1 MATSTVEVDAWWWSP
16 LNWLLTGLFGLVIVL
31 PALRE
36 RDTGQVAQLEPALTA
51 LRTMVKDQWHNEAV
65 RVLALETDPMPV
77 RWNMID
83 EPRFL
88 DGPDGVAVGGE
99 VTWSGSSDQIEGL
112 AGRFRGSGRRLVVL
126 GGAGAGKTTLAIQLV
141 RELVRDSGAQEPVP
155 VLLSMNSWDVKE
167 FAHFDDWLADRMEQG
182 YPALRAFGTDT
193 VRLLFR
199 DGKIVPVLDGLDE
212 MPTASLPAVL
222 TELNQALPAET
233 RLVITSRT
241 AEYADAAQA
250 LDRAA
255 VVKAE
260 PLSAAAAAGYLN
272 KILART
278 VPHPGWQRLL
288 DRLRDGQV
296 TPLSETVSSPLG
308 LWLLR
313 TVYAA
318 TPATDPS
325 PLLNPARFAT
335 AAALRAHLFD
345 RLIPALIEARPPAQG
360 SDADLFRPHRL
371 YQPEQVTQWLSH
383 LAGLLDRTP
392 VETDSVQVGGKSIG
406 VRDFAWWR
414 LAATTLRRPP
424 PGPGVMLALLL
435 VSGAW
440 GLILA
445 TVLLK
450 DFSWWFVVGGMGIV
464 IAYREGAS
472 HSDHGTWAYDQP
484 GYVDL
489 RLRRRT
495 FSLLSRLLSTL
506 SLTLGIVIW
515 TALVLAAGY
524 AVFDLIT
531 GKPLTDALTATVVV
545 VLLFGPAFLLT
556 SLTDAVVRWAEA
568 PAVDGR
574 ASTPL
579 TSWRADRR
587 LNLVR
592 LLVGGF
598 LGALIGAVAIGAAGA
613 SPSEVAVG
621 ILVLATAG
629 AAYGA
634 VSGKQHAWP
643 VYVLAT
649 FSLARGR
656 RLPRRLMAFLDD
668 AHRLG
673 LLRAVGPLYQFRH
686 AEFHDH
692 LATRHTR
699 LAARHAPSPTG
710 AAQPVIGA
718 RIPAAQPVIGARLPV
733 PRRMDLELSPVLL
746 RTIETARM
754 VSGVTF
760 GPDGAGLAWTGKGKT
775 TLADLT
781 GRPQR
786 VFRHGSGL
794 TAALGRLSSMGWT
807 AAISPDGRR
816 LAITGERL
824 DLRTRDLTA
833 GKIWIVDAS
842 TGAEL
847 LEITHDGGVR
857 AVAFSPDGA
866 NIASSGNG
874 STTRIWDAANGAELL
889 RIAHPAAPTGI
900 AFSPDGTCLAT
911 ATSGGWSQDRRWEAE
926 IWDARTGV
934 ALQRLYEPVP
944 GPPWVFGARDVAFST
959 DGARLATAG
968 HHVTYIWDAGSG
980 AALVTVPEKSGHV
993 ALSPDGTLLATAGP
1007 GPDVVLWDV
1016 GAGPEAREILR
1027 TAHGRRA
1034 TTAAFSPDGSLLATA
1049 GEDKTV
1055 RLWELWPLESL

>member
-36 RDTGQVAQLEPALTA
+36 RDTGQVAPLEPALTA

-77 RWNMID
+77 QWNMID

-88 DGPDGVAVGGE
+88 DGPDGIAVGGE

-112 AGRFRGSGRRLVVL
+112 ADRFRGSGRRLVVL

-141 RELVRDSGAQEPVP
+141 RELVRDSAGQEPVP

-167 FAHFDDWLADRMEQG
+167 FPHFDDWLTDRLEQG

-199 DGKIVPVLDGLDE
+199 DGRIVPVLDGLDE
-212 MPTASLPAVL
+212 MPAASLPAVL

-241 AEYADAAQA
+241 TEYADAAQA

-255 VVKAE
+255 VVEAE
-260 PLSAAAAAGYLN
+260 PLSATAAAGYLN
-272 KILART
+272 KILDRT
-278 VPHPGWQRLL
+278 KPHPGWQRVLE
-288 DRLRDGQV
+288 RLRDGPV

-318 TPATDPS
+318 APATDPS
-325 PLLNPARFAT
+325 PLLDPVRFAT
-335 AAALRAHLFD
+335 AAALRAHLFN
-345 RLIPALIEARPPAQG
+345 RLIPALIEARPPARG

-371 YQPEQVTQWLSH
+371 YRPEQVTQWLSH
-383 LAGLLDRTP
+383 LAELLDRTP
-392 VETDSVQVGGKSIG
+392 AEADSVQVGGKSIG

-424 PGPGVMLALLL
+424 PGPGVLLALLL
-435 VSGAW
+435 ASAAW
-440 GLILA
+440 GLIL
-445 TVLLK
+445 TTFLLK
-450 DFSWWFVVGGMGIV
+450 DFTWWFAAGGMGIV
-464 IAYREGAS
+464 IAYREGPS
-472 HSDHGTWAYDQP
+472 HSDHGTWAHDQP

-489 RLRRRT
+489 RLGRRT
-495 FSLLSRLLSTL
+495 FSLLSQLLSAL

-515 TALVLAAGY
+515 TALVIAAGY
-524 AVFDLIT
+524 TVFDLVT
-531 GKPLTDALTATVVV
+531 GKPLTDALAATVAMVA
-545 VLLFGPAFLLT
+545 LFGPALLLT
-556 SLTDAVVRWAEA
+556 SLTDAVVGWAEA

-598 LGALIGAVAIGAAGA
+598 LGALIGAAAIGAAGA
-613 SPSEVAVG
+613 SPIEVAWG
-621 ILVLATAG
+621 SLVLATAG

-649 FSLARGR
+649 FRLARGR
-656 RLPRRLMAFLDD
+656 QLPRRLMAFLDD

-692 LATRHTR
+692 LAGRHE
-699 LAARHAPSPTG
+699 PSPTG
-710 AAQPVIGA
+710 VA
-718 RIPAAQPVIGARLPV
+718 RPAVGPHRPV
-733 PRRMDLELSPVLL
+733 PRRAGLELTPVLS
-746 RTIETARM
+746 RTIETARK
-754 VSGVTF
+754 VSSVTF
-760 GPDGAGLAWTGKGKT
+760 GPDGAGLAWTGEGTT
-775 TLADLT
+775 TLTDLT

-786 VFRHGSGL
+786 AFRHGSGL
-794 TAALGRLSSMGWT
+794 TAVLGRLSSVGWT

-816 LAITGERL
+816 LAVTGERL

-833 GKIWIVDAS
+833 GKIWIVDFA

-847 LEITHDGGVR
+847 LEITHGGGVW

-866 NIASSGNG
+866 RMASSGTGN
-874 STTRIWDAANGAELL
+874 TTRIWDATNGAELL
-889 RIAHPAAPTGI
+889 RIAHLVAPTGI
-900 AFSPDGTCLAT
+900 AFSPDGTRLAT

-926 IWDARTGV
+926 IWDAQTGV
-934 ALQRLYEPVP
+934 ALQRLYEPAP
-944 GPPWVFGARDVAFST
+944 GPQWAFGTRDVAFSS

-968 HHVTYIWDAGSG
+968 HHITRVWDTGSG
-980 AALVTVPEKSGHV
+980 AALVTLPEESRHV
-993 ALSPDGTLLATAGP
+993 ALSPDGTLLAAAGP

-1016 GAGPEAREILR
+1016 DADTEVLR
-1027 TAHGRRA
+1027 TTHGQRA

-1055 RLWELWPLESL
+1055 RLWELRQGV